1 MMALPLNP
9 IAPTKANARP
19 GQTRSGVAGGS
30 IMECWGGQKGLDY
43 RRLETGHG
51 GSLYLQHRQIMSNR
65 VMDQQTHDARL
76 TNLEIKLSFTEDMVE
91 ELNKTLFRQ
100 QEQIDLLIR
109 EVDKLRQQS
118 TDETTTASRSA
129 ADDFPPHY

>member
-1 MMALPLNP
+1 
-9 IAPTKANARP
+9 
-19 GQTRSGVAGGS
+19 
-30 IMECWGGQKGLDY
+30 
-43 RRLETGHG
+43 
-51 GSLYLQHRQIMSNR
+51 MSNR
-65 VMDQQTHDARL
+65 VMEQHPHDARL

-118 TDETTTASRSA
+118 SDAPATAARNA